1 MARRQFTS
9 RPSSHRRRRRQKKQL
24 VTSRRIRSARAPGK
38 PTRSRFNKNAK
49 NHMYGGRN
57 SNRVRPPLMNRT
69 AVQGIHKDSTNRNV
83 VIRPEH
89 KMRIVTPGKHHM
101 RFNPKN
107 KLRSNRR

>member
-1 MARRQFTS
+1 MARRQFGS
-9 RPSSHRRRRRQKKQL
+9 RPSSHRRPRRQKTQL
-24 VTSRRIRSARAPGK
+24 VTSRRIRSVPGK

-49 NHMYGGRN
+49 NPMSGGRN
-57 SNRVRPPLMNRT
+57 SNSVRPLMNRT
-69 AVQGIHKDSTNRNV
+69 EVQGIHKDSTNRNV
-83 VIRPEH
+83 VIRPKH